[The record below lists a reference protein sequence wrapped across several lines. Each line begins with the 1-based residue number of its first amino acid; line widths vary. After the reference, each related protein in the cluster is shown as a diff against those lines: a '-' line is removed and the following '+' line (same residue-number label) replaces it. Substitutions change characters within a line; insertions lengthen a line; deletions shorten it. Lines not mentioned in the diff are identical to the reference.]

1 MNSRM
6 FAANVILVNVV
17 AEVVVVAHVVMA
29 IEGMASVRMALAAL
43 SSVGVE
49 HWLRIAAK
57 WDTKMKGI
65 LVIRVREEESIV
77 DAFNHEVRDHVWVLK
92 P

>member
-1 MNSRM
+1 
-6 FAANVILVNVV
+6 
-17 AEVVVVAHVVMA
+17 
-29 IEGMASVRMALAAL
+29 MALAAL